1 MNRAWTRRRTTW
13 PWAIPALLLVAPFLA
28 WPLGAMIW
36 RAISPDG
43 SLSMEPVRA
52 VVEDGYYWKRL
63 AFTAAQ
69 AGAST
74 VLAVLVGLPAAYV
87 FARLRFPL
95 QGFLLALLTVPFVLP
110 TLVVAIGFRE
120 LVGPDGWLNDVLGAA
135 GLDPV
140 QPLGTVWIILA
151 AHVFYNVSIVI
162 RLVSGVWRN
171 LDPRT
176 EEAARLLGAGPWA
189 SFRTVTLPALAPA
202 ILSAAALVFTF
213 TFTSFGVVLVLGAG
227 NADLDTLEVVVY
239 RLATRLVELPAA
251 ALVSLIQIIATTV
264 ALTLYSFFQ
273 GRATRSLAMRGE
285 RNPTLRRAGW
295 GQRLIA
301 FLVVVVLGVFVVAPM
316 AALVHGALTV
326 GASDLVTLENF
337 TSLFED
343 TGRESFIHPLDAI
356 RWSLTFAAGSAAL
369 ATVVGLASARV
380 IAHSRGPAGAI
391 ADGLLMLPLT
401 VPAVVL
407 GFGYLVTFNR
417 EPYDLRGSLWL
428 VFAAH
433 ALVAYP
439 FVLRSVLST
448 FRAIDP
454 RVPEAAR
461 LLGAGP
467 WTVWWSIEFPIV
479 RRAVLAGA
487 LFAFAVSLGEF
498 GATVLLQRRE
508 FATMPIAIFEA
519 LGRPG
524 AANLG
529 HALAMSTLLMFVTA
543 AAFLLIERLRYR
555 DTTGF

>member
-1 MNRAWTRRRTTW
+1 MRRDWTRRRTTL
-13 PWAIPALLLVAPFLA
+13 PWALPALLLLAPFLL
-28 WPLGAMIW
+28 WPLGAMVW
-36 RAISPDG
+36 RAVTPEG
-43 SLSMEPVRA
+43 SFSLEPLGD
-52 VVEDGYYWKRL
+52 VVGDGYYWERL

-69 AGAST
+69 ATAST
-74 VLAVLVGLPAAYV
+74 ALAVAIGLPAAYV

-95 QGFLLALLTVPFVLP
+95 QGLLLALLTVPFVLP
-110 TLVVAIGFRE
+110 TLVVAIAFQQ
-120 LVGPDGWLNDVLGAA
+120 LVGPDGWLNDLLEAA

-140 QPLGTVWIILA
+140 RPLGTIWIILA
-151 AHVFYNVSIVI
+151 AHVFYNVSVVI
-162 RLVSGVWRN
+162 RLVSAVWRN

-176 EEAARLLGAGPWA
+176 EEAARLLGAGAWGA
-189 SFRTVTLPALAPA
+189 FRAVTLPALTPA

-251 ALVSLIQIIATTV
+251 ALVSLIQIVATIV
-264 ALTLYSFFQ
+264 ALTLYSAFQ
-273 GRATRSLAMRGE
+273 RGATRSLTLRGE
-285 RNPTLRRAGW
+285 RTTRLRQAGW
-295 GQRLIA
+295 AQRALA
-301 FLVVVVLGVFVVAPM
+301 FLVMVVLLVFVVAPM

-326 GASDLVTLENF
+326 GASGAVTFDNF
-337 TSLFED
+337 TTLFDD
-343 TGRESFIHPLDAI
+343 TGRQSFIPPLDAV

-369 ATVVGLASARV
+369 ATVVGVASARV
-380 IAHSRGPAGAI
+380 IAYSRGALGSL

-417 EPYDLRGSLWL
+417 DPYDLRGSLWL

-448 FRAIDP
+448 LRAMDP

-461 LLGAGP
+461 MLGASS
-467 WTVWWSIEFPIV
+467 WTVWWGVEFPILL
-479 RRAVLAGA
+479 RPMLAGA

-508 FATMPIAIFEA
+508 FATLPIAIFDA

-524 AANLG
+524 ASNLG
-529 HALAMSTLLMFVTA
+529 HALALSTLLMLVTA

-555 DTTGF
+555 DATGF

>member
-1 MNRAWTRRRTTW
+1 MRRDWTRRRTTL
-13 PWAIPALLLVAPFLA
+13 PWALPALLLLAPFLL
-28 WPLGAMIW
+28 WPLGAMVW
-36 RAISPDG
+36 RAVTPEG
-43 SLSMEPVRA
+43 SFSLGPLGD
-52 VVEDGYYWKRL
+52 VVGDGYYWERL
-63 AFTAAQ
+63 AFTTAQ
-69 AGAST
+69 AAAST
-74 VLAVLVGLPAAYV
+74 ALAVAIGLPAAYV

-95 QGFLLALLTVPFVLP
+95 QGLLLALLTVPFVLP
-110 TLVVAIGFRE
+110 TLVVAIAFQQ
-120 LVGPDGWLNDVLGAA
+120 LVGPDGWLNDLLEAV

-140 QPLGTVWIILA
+140 RPLGTIWIILA
-151 AHVFYNVSIVI
+151 AHVFYNASVVI
-162 RLVSGVWRN
+162 RLVSAVWRN

-176 EEAARLLGAGPWA
+176 EEAARLLGAGA
-189 SFRTVTLPALAPA
+189 LGAFRAVTLPALTPA

-251 ALVSLIQIIATTV
+251 ALVSLIQILATIV
-264 ALTLYSFFQ
+264 ALTLYSAFQ
-273 GRATRSLAMRGE
+273 RGATRSLTLRGE
-285 RNPTLRRAGW
+285 RTTPLRRAGW
-295 GQRLIA
+295 AERLLA
-301 FLVVVVLGVFVVAPM
+301 FLVVVVLLVFVLAPM

-326 GASDLVTLENF
+326 GASGAVTFDNF
-337 TSLFED
+337 TTLFDD
-343 TGRESFIHPLDAI
+343 TGRQSFIPPLDAV

-369 ATVVGLASARV
+369 ATVVGVASARV
-380 IAHSRGPAGAI
+380 IAYSRGALGTL

-417 EPYDLRGSLWL
+417 DPYDLRGSLWL

-448 FRAIDP
+448 LRAMDP

-461 LLGAGP
+461 MLGASS
-467 WTVWWSIEFPIV
+467 WTVWWGVEFPILL
-479 RRAVLAGA
+479 RPMLAGA

-508 FATMPIAIFEA
+508 FATLPIAIFDA

-524 AANLG
+524 ASNLG
-529 HALAMSTLLMFVTA
+529 HALALSTLLMLVTA

-555 DTTGF
+555 DATGF